1 MKISKLSELGGVAV
15 EGVDLSALGSAE
27 QDRALKRLYDQQ
39 GLVVFRGQRLT
50 KQQLVN
56 AGAPF
61 GGTMLD
67 KVGIVPDAEVK
78 GITVISTRGPTG
90 EVIPQDPTK
99 LIGDLEWHSDQGYL
113 TVPNRGKILYAV
125 QVAEEG
131 GKTGFIDGQ
140 LTYNALANAMKK
152 RIANLHVIQSWKRAE
167 SYIARNRDYR
177 IKGHE
182 ELRMDRFPDV
192 AYPIVYEHPITGQKV
207 LNVPP
212 LYAAGIVEMPGSEGN
227 ALIEELVGHIKQ
239 PKFHYW
245 HSYQVGDAV
254 LWDNWRFLHAASG
267 TPGRYVRTL
276 WSITLLGGPELGRV
290 IAKTAA
296 AHLRTAHAEISRC
309 QSTTIL

>member
-15 EGVDLSALGSAE
+15 EGVDLSVRVSAE
-27 QDRALKRLYDQQ
+27 QALELKRLYDEQ
-39 GLVVFRGQRLT
+39 GLVVFRGQTLT
-50 KQQLVN
+50 KQQLVD
-56 AGAPF
+56 AGALF

-90 EVIPQDPTK
+90 EVMPPDPTK

-113 TVPNRGKILYAV
+113 TVPNRGKILYAT
-125 QVAEEG
+125 QVPEQG

-140 LTYNALANAMKK
+140 LTYNALSDAMKK
-152 RIANLHVIQSWKRAE
+152 CIASLHVIQSWKRAE
-167 SYIARNRDYR
+167 SYTARNRDYR

-182 ELRMDRFPDV
+182 ELRTDRFPDV
-192 AYPIVYEHPITGQKV
+192 EYPIVYEHPVSGQKI

-212 LYAAGIVEMPGSEGN
+212 LWAAGIFEMPGSDGN
-227 ALIEELVGHIKQ
+227 ALIEQLVDHIKQ
-239 PKFHYW
+239 PQFQYW
-245 HSYQVGDAV
+245 HSYQVGDAL

-276 WSITLLGGPELGRV
+276 WSITILGGPELGRF
-290 IAKTAA
+290 AA
-296 AHLRTAHAEISRC
+296 RRLGCVH
-309 QSTTIL
+309 

>member
-15 EGVDLSALGSAE
+15 EGVDLSVRVSAE
-27 QDRALKRLYDQQ
+27 QALELKRLYDEH
-39 GLVVFRGQRLT
+39 GLVVFRGQTLT
-50 KQQLVN
+50 KQQLVD

-67 KVGIVPDAEVK
+67 KVGIVSDAEVK

-90 EVIPQDPTK
+90 EVMPPDPTK

-113 TVPNRGKILYAV
+113 TVPNRGKILYAT
-125 QVAEEG
+125 QVPEQG

-140 LTYNALANAMKK
+140 LTYSALSDAMKK
-152 RIANLHVIQSWKRAE
+152 RIGSLHVVQSWKRAE
-167 SYIARNRDYR
+167 SYTARNRDYR

-182 ELRMDRFPDV
+182 ELRIDRFPDV
-192 AYPIVYEHPITGQKV
+192 EYPIVYEHPISGQKI

-212 LYAAGIVEMPGSEGN
+212 LWAAGIVEMPGSDGN
-227 ALIEELVGHIKQ
+227 ALIEQLVDHIKEPQ
-239 PKFHYW
+239 FQYW
-245 HSYQVGDAV
+245 HSYQVGDAL

-276 WSITLLGGPELGRV
+276 WSITILGGPELGR
-290 IAKTAA
+290 IAAQPTGQCRLGC
-296 AHLRTAHAEISRC
+296 AH
-309 QSTTIL
+309 